1 MVANRPSSDDCSG
14 WYRPNRIEFHEMTKS
29 KKGTISKGQ
38 MEFNFRIEHTDP
50 VVHQINDVTCIHFF
64 TVYSKTSL
72 QTVRI
77 IILHTNLRSFSM
89 IRLKIK

>member
-50 VVHQINDVTCIHFF
+50 VVHQINDVTCIHFSLF
-64 TVYSKTSL
+64 IQNVTSNGSYNN
-72 QTVRI
+72 T
-77 IILHTNLRSFSM
+77 SY
-89 IRLKIK
+89 